1 MLQLGQCPPSW
12 NSGLLE
18 SLKNHLE
25 GWRVGGREGSS
36 VRLWVVSD
44 VAVSGING
52 QSSSRTA
59 WPWLALSR
67 ASPSWPVMGTH
78 SGSDLGSV
86 CLGNNSGGLWALRVK
101 ESFPRVVSVLMWQ
114 GSQSLWPSSIRA
126 GPAGPGQC
134 WDAAASGL
142 SYIIFFPLQRGRV
155 WKAPVSPCVWVPV
168 SFPSPFH
175 SQFIQCF
182 FKSHYSWSTARC
194 NRNVTFSH
202 CIYSLQTL
210 CDKLGSPG
218 CSWSFLLCK
227 YNYLTLH

>member
-1 MLQLGQCPPSW
+1 MWQFQVLMVNLPLEQLGLGWLWAELHPADPW
-12 NSGLLE
+12 WGLILGQIWALCVWGTTQGDCE
-18 SLKNHLE
+18 HW
-25 GWRVGGREGSS
+25 GWRSPFPELFLCWCDR
-36 VRLWVVSD
+36 
-44 VAVSGING
+44 A
-52 QSSSRTA
+52 
-59 WPWLALSR
+59 
-67 ASPSWPVMGTH
+67 ASPCGQAASEQGQQ
-78 SGSDLGSV
+78 DLGSAGM
-86 CLGNNSGGLWALRVK
+86 LQ
-101 ESFPRVVSVLMWQ
+101 PR
-114 GSQSLWPSSIRA
+114 GSHTLF
-126 GPAGPGQC
+126 
-134 WDAAASGL
+134 
-142 SYIIFFPLQRGRV
+142 FFPLQRGRV